1 MSPGVADPA
10 AVDPAA
16 VDAAVLADARA
27 LLSSCA
33 AVDLHV
39 DTFIPTRLYGYD
51 PEQSHRYPFRQ
62 LVGHVDL
69 PRAARGG
76 LAGALWA
83 ITTNPARSAGGRLK
97 TLQKNL
103 ARLKAQASSSP
114 QSAWV
119 TNARAFDEAVAARR
133 HAVIPVVQGANCL
146 GTARSFSEA
155 GAGDVTSA
163 TLVHLT
169 SSEIGETST
178 PLPLKHLWSPPGLS
192 ARGKELVQ
200 SMNAERVLVD
210 LAHASPMTFWDA
222 VAVHDRQWPLLV
234 THTGLAG
241 VFPHW
246 RNIDDAQMKAI
257 ADTGGVVGV
266 IYHPGFLG
274 PSSAAQDGLQL
285 VVRHLAHVVDVV
297 GEDFAALGSD
307 WDGFISP
314 PHELRDATTLP
325 VLVAEML
332 RRGWPPERVRKIV
345 GDNFVRCFRAVRP
358 A

>member
-1 MSPGVADPA
+1 VADPST
-10 AVDPAA
+10 D
-16 VDAAVLADARA
+16 DAVLVEARQ

-33 AVDLHV
+33 AVDLHI

-51 PEQSHRYPFRQ
+51 PEQTHRYPFRH

-69 PRAARGG
+69 PRAAAGG
-76 LAGALWA
+76 LAGALWS
-83 ITTNPARSAGGRLK
+83 ITTNPARTAGGRLH

-103 ARLKAQASSSP
+103 ARLKAQATSSP
-114 QSAWV
+114 TSSWV
-119 TNARAFDEAVAARR
+119 TNARAFDDAIAARR

-146 GTARSFSEA
+146 GTARSFAEA
-155 GAGDVTSA
+155 GADDITSA

-169 SSEIGETST
+169 SSEVGETST
-178 PLPLKHLWSPPGLS
+178 PLPFKRAWGPPGLS
-192 ARGKELVQ
+192 DRGRDLVK

-210 LAHASPMTFWDA
+210 LAHAAPTTFWDA

-241 VFPHW
+241 VYPHW
-246 RNIDDAQMKAI
+246 RNIDDAQVKAV

-274 PSSAAQDGLQL
+274 PASAARDGLQL
-285 VVRHLAHVVDVV
+285 VMRHLAHVVDVV

-314 PHELRDATTLP
+314 PDELRDATTLP
-325 VLVAEML
+325 VLVGEML
-332 RRGWPPERVRKIV
+332 RRGWSAERVKKIV

-358 A
+358 G